1 MNIPL
6 VDLKAQYQGIKPEI
20 DDAIQ
25 SILDNTAFIGGQVV
39 KDFEG
44 NFASFCTADHCVGVA
59 SGTDALFLALQA
71 LDIGHGD
78 EVIVPANSFIATSEV
93 VTATGAKVVFV
104 DVNEHSYNIDVS
116 KIEAKITGRTRAIIP
131 VHLYGQPAD
140 IDPINEIAKRHNLK
154 VIEDSA
160 QAHGAEYKGRRTGT
174 LGDVACFSFYP
185 GKNLGAY
192 GDAGAV
198 VTNDESIADKIR
210 MMANHG
216 RLKKYDH
223 LFEGVNSRLDGIQAA
238 ILDVKLKHL
247 EDWTSARRKVAATY
261 NHLLSDLEE
270 VVLPKEEPY
279 AKHVYHLY
287 VIQLANRDSV
297 REFLKEKGISAGIHY
312 PTPLPLLN
320 AYDYLGHKPGDFPV
334 SERLANEILSLPMYP
349 ELSNEQ
355 VESVADSVRKA
366 VQN

>member
-1 MNIPL
+1 MC
-6 VDLKAQYQGIKPEI
+6 GR
-20 DDAIQ
+20 
-25 SILDNTAFIGGQVV
+25 
-39 KDFEG
+39 
-44 NFASFCTADHCVGVA
+44 
-59 SGTDALFLALQA
+59 
-71 LDIGHGD
+71 
-78 EVIVPANSFIATSEV
+78 
-93 VTATGAKVVFV
+93 VVFV
-104 DVNEHSYNIDVS
+104 DVDEHSYNIDVS
-116 KIEAKITGRTRAIIP
+116 KIENKITAKTRAIIP

-140 IDPINEIAKRHNLK
+140 MDPINEIAQRHNLK

-160 QAHGAEYKGRRTGT
+160 QAHAAEYKGRRTGT

-198 VTNDESIADKIR
+198 VTNDKEMADKIR

-247 EDWTSARRKVAATY
+247 EDWTVARRNVAAAY
-261 NHLLSDLEE
+261 SDLLSNLEG
-270 VVLPKEEPY
+270 VVLPKEEAY

-287 VIQLANRDSV
+287 VIQVAQRDSV
-297 REFLKEKGISAGIHY
+297 REFLKEEGISTGIHY
-312 PTPLPLLN
+312 PTPLPLLK

-334 SERLANEILSLPMYP
+334 AERLAKEGLSLPMYP
-349 ELSNEQ
+349 ELTEEQ
-355 VESVADSVRKA
+355 IAFVTDAIREAATGGGLR
-366 VQN
+366 